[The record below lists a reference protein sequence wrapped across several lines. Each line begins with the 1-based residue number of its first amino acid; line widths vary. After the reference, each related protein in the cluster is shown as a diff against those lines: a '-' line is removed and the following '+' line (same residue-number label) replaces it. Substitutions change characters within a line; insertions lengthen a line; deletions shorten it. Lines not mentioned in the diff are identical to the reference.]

1 MQKSDIEKLII
12 AGETELAEKEGL
24 LMLDTATSDRDKA
37 DALFLLGRLAWKRG
51 DKAVAISRYNEA
63 VALDADSEAAIA
75 LEQALNIMDFFNK
88 DLYNP

>member
-24 LMLDTATSDRDKA
+24 LMLDTATSDREKA

-51 DKAVAISRYNEA
+51 DKAAAISRYNEA

>member
-75 LEQALNIMDFFNK
+75 LEQALNIMDFVNK

>member
-24 LMLDTATSDRDKA
+24 LMLDTATSDREKA

-51 DKAVAISRYNEA
+51 DKAAAISRYNEA

-88 DLYNP
+88 DLYSP